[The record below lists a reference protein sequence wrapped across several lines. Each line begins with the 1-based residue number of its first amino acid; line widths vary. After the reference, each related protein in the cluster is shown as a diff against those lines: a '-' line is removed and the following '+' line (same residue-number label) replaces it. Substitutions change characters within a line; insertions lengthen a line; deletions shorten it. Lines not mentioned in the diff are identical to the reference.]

1 MKNKYI
7 KIGLLTLVVT
17 VSSQVSAQVKVGDNP
32 QNVNSDAV
40 LEIESTNKGMILPR
54 IALEATTS
62 ANPMSAHVEG
72 MKVYNTAT
80 TGDVTPGEYYND
92 GAQWVRIATGAD
104 IKTEPWYSQDTNT
117 EATENTENIYQMGK
131 VAIGRDEAVAGAR
144 LDVAGS
150 ATVGEGNTFLN
161 DLEGLN
167 SLAVGVD
174 NHVGV
179 RGFVAGFENTVSGA
193 NSFAVGAQNEVTG
206 PTSVAMGTGSNAS
219 GTNSVAI
226 GSHATASATN
236 SVVLGGSN
244 NTSSGINAF
253 SGGSSAV
260 ASGDNAIAFGLGVT
274 ASSFAEIV
282 LGKYNAITTGTG
294 SSAVSADPLFQI
306 GNGLDD
312 EDRANALTILKNGN
326 IGVANEAIAPTE
338 RLDVGSGNVRIRD
351 INDNEGTAT
360 DKIVVA
366 DTDGVLKTL
375 KAAMPKFFYMPSVEI
390 PTHNTS
396 TGILLTGT
404 QTIDLYASYT
414 EQFGFT
420 GGVGQARSNNA
431 STIPTIPADELD
443 YFITYFDTDVF
454 QNVAVSTEGVL
465 TYSVK
470 SDAVVTPKTFMNIV
484 FKVRD

>member
-1 MKNKYI
+1 
-7 KIGLLTLVVT
+7 KIG
-17 VSSQVSAQVKVGDNP
+17 DNNLIMN
-32 QNVNSDAV
+32 QNAV
-40 LEIESTNKGMILPR
+40 LDIESTNKGLLLPR
-54 IALEATTS
+54 LELTATDDFAPLT
-62 ANPMSAHVEG
+62 AHVEG
-72 MKVYNTAT
+72 MTVYNTAT
-80 TGDVTPGEYYND
+80 AGTAPNNVTPGYYYNN
-92 GAQWVRIATGAD
+92 GTQWVRIATGAD

-312 EDRANALTILKNGN
+312 ED
-326 IGVANEAIAPTE
+326 
-338 RLDVGSGNVRIRD
+338 
-351 INDNEGTAT
+351 
-360 DKIVVA
+360 
-366 DTDGVLKTL
+366 
-375 KAAMPKFFYMPSVEI
+375 
-390 PTHNTS
+390 
-396 TGILLTGT
+396 
-404 QTIDLYASYT
+404 
-414 EQFGFT
+414 
-420 GGVGQARSNNA
+420 
-431 STIPTIPADELD
+431 
-443 YFITYFDTDVF
+443 
-454 QNVAVSTEGVL
+454 
-465 TYSVK
+465 
-470 SDAVVTPKTFMNIV
+470 
-484 FKVRD
+484 